1 MTKDDMRKLISR
13 DTELEAYY
21 CLGDVSWFDITY
33 HLFQASM
40 KGQDLATKCH
50 KVQRQNYSNFDE
62 IRPWVLNDDNPGIW
76 LKVDEEQQIVSF
88 VCEESVEMLSY
99 IVKYNS
105 FDPPAY
111 DKFKIWFALHFVIPP
126 HSTRAQLV
134 YPLFPPQFSSIPP
147 PPTPPTPPPT
157 FPFVANVISRGSPFS
172 LTPISCSFTQ
182 VFCFLTLWFHIENSL
197 YPVEITCHYL
207 IVLFF
212 DSP

>member
-111 DKFKIWFALHFVIPP
+111 DNDIELEAYYCLGEASMKSQDVATKCHKVQRQNYSNFDEIKHSVLNDDNPGMWLKVDEEQQIVSFVCEESVEMLSYIVKYNPFDPP
-126 HSTRAQLV
+126 A
-134 YPLFPPQFSSIPP
+134 YDKYE
-147 PPTPPTPPPT
+147 
-157 FPFVANVISRGSPFS
+157 
-172 LTPISCSFTQ
+172 Q
-182 VFCFLTLWFHIENSL
+182 V
-197 YPVEITCHYL
+197 
-207 IVLFF
+207 
-212 DSP
+212 